1 MRKEKKNSAGKEKVP
16 LSLTSHDQRRYQPLP
31 PPSNPPL
38 LYRRCVCLYANVC
51 RSGSRLRGIAPLL
64 LLLALDP
71 PHPRLSI
78 WAGAGQA
85 LVINK
90 PAWMEEDAQTQTL
103 RRRVRQPRASTQTS
117 AAFGA
122 ELSCR
127 DARGP
132 APFYYP

>member
-1 MRKEKKNSAGKEKVP
+1 MRKEKKNRAGKGKVAH
-16 LSLTSHDQRRYQPLP
+16 SLTAHDMRSVEISPLTLP
-31 PPSNPPL
+31 PPL
-38 LYRRCVCLYANVC
+38 LYQRCVCLYANVC
-51 RSGSRLRGIAPLL
+51 RSGLVCVGLHHCYYCWRSI
-64 LLLALDP
+64 P

-103 RRRVRQPRASTQTS
+103 RRRVRRPRASTQTS
-117 AAFGA
+117 AALGA

-127 DARGP
+127 DARRP
-132 APFYYP
+132 APFYYS